1 MLFRKEAVAQQR
13 ERLTGVITLA
23 QPLSIKLTVFIL
35 VCISIVMIA
44 FLFTAEYSRKE
55 TVRGFLIPNK
65 GIIQSFASQGGMIEL
80 LFVQEGDAVTKGQ
93 PLATII
99 VQQNNSQGIALST
112 QLVEQQ
118 NNSQGI
124 ALSTQL
130 VEQLSMQIQLLND
143 EVTQNHTLQKQESL
157 NLQAQK
163 RALTNEQAALQS
175 QLALADEK
183 LGLLN
188 RQQSNLNQLNK
199 NGFLSNIER
208 EQQQQALLDV
218 KQEKQNLARLLMQ
231 QENQLSQLSFNIA
244 NVPQQYTLRINSLKR
259 QQADIQNQ
267 LTQIKSNYQYTI
279 TASNSG
285 VVTGIQVVEG
295 ETLTQAKPLLH
306 IIPEGSELVAE
317 LLLPTRSAGFIQLG
331 NDTRLRFDAFPY
343 QRFGFINSKI
353 SRIDKAL
360 ITPNEI
366 RLPIALQEPVYRLR
380 ATLSQ
385 QQMQAYGKAFELKS
399 GMLFEADIMLEQ
411 RTLIEWLLEPLYSLK
426 GRVS

>member
-1 MLFRKEAVAQQR
+1 M
-13 ERLTGVITLA
+13 
-23 QPLSIKLTVFIL
+23 
-35 VCISIVMIA
+35 
-44 FLFTAEYSRKE
+44 
-55 TVRGFLIPNK
+55 
-65 GIIQSFASQGGMIEL
+65 
-80 LFVQEGDAVTKGQ
+80 
-93 PLATII
+93 
-99 VQQNNSQGIALST
+99 
-112 QLVEQQ
+112 
-118 NNSQGI
+118 
-124 ALSTQL
+124 
-130 VEQLSMQIQLLND
+130 
-143 EVTQNHTLQKQESL
+143 
-157 NLQAQK
+157 QAQK

-175 QLALADEK
+175 QLKLTDEK
-183 LGLLN
+183 LALLN

-208 EQQQQALLDV
+208 EQQQQALLDA

-259 QQADIQNQ
+259 QQADVQNQ
-267 LTQIKSNYQYTI
+267 LTQIKSNYQYTV

-285 VVTGIQVVEG
+285 TVTGIQVVEG

-317 LLLPTRSAGFIQLG
+317 LLLPTRSAGFIALG

>member
-1 MLFRKEAVAQQR
+1 MAVA
-13 ERLTGVITLA
+13 VIT
-23 QPLSIKLTVFIL
+23 
-35 VCISIVMIA
+35 

-55 TVRGFLIPNK
+55 TVRGFLMPNK
-65 GIIQSFASQGGMIEL
+65 GVIQSFANQGGMIEQL
-80 LFVQEGDAVTKGQ
+80 LVQEGDAVTKGQ

-112 QLVEQQ
+112 EL
-118 NNSQGI
+118 I
-124 ALSTQL
+124 
-130 VEQLSMQIQLLND
+130 EQLSMQIQLLND
-143 EVTQNHTLQKQESL
+143 EITQNHTLQKQESL

-175 QLALADEK
+175 QLKLTDEK
-183 LGLLN
+183 LALLN

-208 EQQQQALLDV
+208 EQQQQALLDA

-231 QENQLSQLSFNIA
+231 QQNQLSQLNFSIA

-295 ETLTQAKPLLH
+295 ETLSSSKAQSKPLLH

-317 LLLPTRSAGFIQLG
+317 LLLPTRSAGVVALG

-360 ITPNEI
+360 ITPNEV

-380 ATLSQ
+380 ATLNQ
-385 QQMQAYGKAFELKS
+385 QQVQAYGKAFDLKS